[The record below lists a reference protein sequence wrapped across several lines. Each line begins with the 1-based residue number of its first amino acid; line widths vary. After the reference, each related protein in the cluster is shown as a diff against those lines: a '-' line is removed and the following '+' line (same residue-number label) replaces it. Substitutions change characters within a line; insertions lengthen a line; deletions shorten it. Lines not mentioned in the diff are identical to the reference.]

1 MLAVDV
7 VNDPEKGRFS
17 AIVDGVIAGFT
28 EYRVH
33 SGDLYF
39 FVHTEVDDDFSGA
52 GVATMLIEG
61 ALNDVRAKGG
71 RVVPLCPFVRAFI
84 EGRPEYNDMVDKYV
98 LGRARSKDHD

>member
-1 MLAVDV
+1 MFVVDV
-7 VNDPEKGRFS
+7 VNEPEKGRYS
-17 AIVDGVIAGFT
+17 AEVDGAIAGFT
-28 EYRVH
+28 EYRLH

-52 GVATMLIEG
+52 GVATRLIEG

-84 EGRPEYNDMVDKYV
+84 ERRPEYGDMVDKYV
-98 LGRARSKDHD
+98 LGRTQSKEHD